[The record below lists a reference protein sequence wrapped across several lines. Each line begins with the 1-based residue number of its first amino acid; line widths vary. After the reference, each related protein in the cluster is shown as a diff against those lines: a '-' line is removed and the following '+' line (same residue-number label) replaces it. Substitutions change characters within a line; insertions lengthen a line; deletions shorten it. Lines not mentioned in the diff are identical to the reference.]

1 MMKRAA
7 AVMLISVVMVCSLLV
22 ACKSDSGIISTDQGS
37 ESADSRQSTEAD
49 GTQANIPSTSKETE
63 ADRTTIASTTK
74 EENDAI
80 PHLRW
85 AVSPFYPITE
95 EAQTKIRS
103 VLEEKGINCIIDY
116 VEIDPDAMGKEA
128 YEAWVD
134 VQKANDKAPDINF
147 IGFWERG
154 GVDCNDYLKR
164 ENYPLNDFLASEAGR
179 ELYEAYTEWEW
190 KQNTLNGKIY
200 TIPGRNPEIYMGEW
214 HIYINDQ
221 YKDIVEGT
229 YDGSYNSLSKITK
242 MYPDKKLHIV
252 TEVVNR
258 DYFNLWDEHFSFYM
272 ASYSEHSDEFHDLTR
287 RSETKELLQQIYLD
301 LSDGTLVQ
309 LGAVSS
315 LSDELLSAELPE
327 DTLVYMEVGLMRN
340 LGGYSAAPMQKK
352 TIYNRFGQYGPSSHS
367 TQIELVLQVL
377 SACYSDPA
385 TASLINWRYEDVE
398 GWNKRTESL
407 RTGEPSPL
415 LGYAP
420 TLSEEQ
426 KENLFLYY
434 NDLDNLTNSLFLQKH
449 GEWYLN
455 PDYQKWL
462 DDFFDNPKDYGD
474 VFEVINEQYKNWS
487 ADKTK

>member
-1 MMKRAA
+1 MKRAA
-7 AVMLISVVMVCSLLV
+7 AVILISVLMVCSLLV

-49 GTQANIPSTSKETE
+49 RTQSNIPSTSKETE
-63 ADRTTIASTTK
+63 ANRTTIESTTK

-80 PHLRW
+80 LHLRW

-103 VLEEKGINCIIDY
+103 VLEKKGISCIIDY

-128 YEAWVD
+128 YEEWVN
-134 VQKANDKAPDINF
+134 VQKANDRAPDINF
-147 IGFWERG
+147 SGFWERG
-154 GVDCNDYLKR
+154 GVDRNDFLKR
-164 ENYPLNDFLASEAGR
+164 ENFPLNDFLASESGH

-190 KQNTLNGKIY
+190 KQNILDGKIF
-200 TIPGRNPEIYMGEW
+200 TIPSRNPDIYMGEW
-214 HIYINDQ
+214 YIYINDQ
-221 YKDIVEGT
+221 YKDIVEEV
-229 YDGSYNSLSKITK
+229 YDGSFQSLSKITK

-258 DYFNLWDEHFSFYM
+258 DYFSLWDEHYSDYM
-272 ASYSEHSDEFHDLTR
+272 ASYSEQSDEFHDQTR
-287 RSETKELLQQIYLD
+287 LSETKELLQQFYLD

-315 LSDELLSAELPE
+315 HSDEALIEDLPE

-340 LGGYSAAPMQKK
+340 LEGYSVTPMQKK
-352 TIYNRFGQYGPSSHS
+352 TINTKIGQYGPSSS
-367 TQIELVLQVL
+367 SSQIDLVLQVL
-377 SACYSDPA
+377 SACYSDPE

-398 GWNKRTESL
+398 GWKKRTESL

-415 LGYAP
+415 LGFAP

-426 KENLFLYY
+426 KVKLFLYY
-434 NDLDNLTNSLFLQKH
+434 NDLGNLMNSLFLQKH

-455 PDYQKWL
+455 PDYQKYL
-462 DDFFDNPKDYGD
+462 DDFFGNPRDYGD